1 MKRILS
7 LVLVLA
13 MSLCLF
19 AGCGKDPAPTA
30 AAGAT
35 LADAKDYL
43 YAMYKD
49 NAEVTAV
56 NFSVVGTVMISGE
69 TFNVAWSVDNDAIK
83 IVANGKFFNIE
94 IPKSV
99 EEISYKLTATIS
111 DAAGNKETVTF
122 SYKVPAAAGLPASIA
137 DGTYVILAGNLTM
150 SSLTQ
155 DKGYGYPTANEV
167 TVEGGAVSGHF
178 KADVLTIT
186 NVDGGVTIQDAYG
199 RYFYLKGT
207 YNSFNVDA
215 TAPAEGHI
223 WEVLQNGEHYI
234 FVNKTNG
241 KTLAYSASY
250 TSWGAYPELTDDYT
264 TLLSVIPAVAPE
276 TDPEKPVDPDTPVV
290 PEVPSTG
297 MVTAPVAG
305 TAYKLGLVHGG
316 KGNAIYYLTGAE
328 KPNYPWY
335 LLSTT
340 NEAEAVDVFVEEVDG
355 GLRLYFM
362 ASGVKT
368 YVDMHKDGTH
378 YSLRLTTEPTA
389 VYTWNTEYNTFVAT
403 VDDKD
408 CFIGTYNTY
417 DTFSCNK
424 MDGIATSYPVHLY
437 GEGGAGETPENPTE
451 KPATL
456 AEQIAE
462 ANKLANKEYLPYE
475 STITGTITDEP
486 MASSKNEGSYKFT
499 VSDGTNTLLCYFVTV
514 TGGVP
519 QKGDTVTVTG
529 YLTAYNGTAQFS
541 EGYATATLGA
551 AGEQPEQPEQPEV
564 PAGETL
570 TIEQAIAMG
579 SAMDHN
585 TYTEAKYYVTGVIT
599 EVYNTQYGNM
609 RITDANG
616 NILTIYGTYSADG
629 ATRYDAL
636 TVKPVAGDTVTIYGI
651 VGQYNGTAQIKNGW
665 ITEHVPGEGNTE
677 TPVEPEQP
685 DLEITG
691 TATRVEAVVL
701 GDKIVLVNQA
711 GDSAMGAQNDKKRD
725 IAAVAVTD
733 NTASLTAGVVI
744 ITLEAGTQEGTFALK
759 VADGYL
765 AYANNGNAISTQET
779 VDDAASWIIT
789 FTDGVVSIQNVA
801 YAERF
806 LQYNIS
812 APRFVCYKGTQEAP
826 VIYKVEE

>member
-475 STITGTITDEP
+475 STITGTITDDP

-514 TGGVP
+514 NGGVP

-541 EGYATATLGA
+541 EGYATATLG
-551 AGEQPEQPEQPEV
+551 
-564 PAGETL
+564 
-570 TIEQAIAMG
+570 
-579 SAMDHN
+579 
-585 TYTEAKYYVTGVIT
+585 
-599 EVYNTQYGNM
+599 
-609 RITDANG
+609 
-616 NILTIYGTYSADG
+616 G
-629 ATRYDAL
+629 ATETPENPETPIEKPATLAEQIAEANKLANKEYLPYESTITGTIIDDPMASSKNAGCYKF
-636 TVKPVAGDTVTIYGI
+636 TVSDGTNTLLCYFIAVNGGVPHKGDTVTVTGKLTA
-651 VGQYNGTAQIKNGW
+651 YNGAAQF
-665 ITEHVPGEGNTE
+665 GEGVSTATLIATGE

-685 DLEITG
+685 EQPELEITG

>member
-150 SSLTQ
+150 SSLAQ

-276 TDPEKPVDPDTPVV
+276 TDPEKPVDPDTPDV

-475 STITGTITDEP
+475 STITGTITDTP
-486 MASSKNEGSYKFT
+486 VVGKQDATAYKFT
-499 VSDGTNTLLCYFVTV
+499 VSDGTNTLLCYYVPVNGTPKQGDTITV
-514 TGGVP
+514 TG
-519 QKGDTVTVTG
+519 K
-529 YLTAYNGTAQFS
+529 LTAYNGSAQFDS
-541 EGYATATLGA
+541 TATATILAVPGTLA
-551 AGEQPEQPEQPEV
+551 EQIAEANKLANKEYLSYESTITGTITDTPVVGKQDATAYKFTVSDGTNTLLCYYVPVNGTPKQGDTITVTGKLTAYNGSAQFDSTARATLAGGSETPDTPEQPEQ
-564 PAGETL
+564 
-570 TIEQAIAMG
+570 
-579 SAMDHN
+579 
-585 TYTEAKYYVTGVIT
+585 
-599 EVYNTQYGNM
+599 
-609 RITDANG
+609 
-616 NILTIYGTYSADG
+616 
-629 ATRYDAL
+629 
-636 TVKPVAGDTVTIYGI
+636 
-651 VGQYNGTAQIKNGW
+651 
-665 ITEHVPGEGNTE
+665 
-677 TPVEPEQP
+677 PEQP

-812 APRFVCYKGTQEAP
+812 SPRFVCYKGTQEAP

>member
-7 LVLVLA
+7 LVLILA

-19 AGCGKDPAPTA
+19 AGCGNDDSTVP
-30 AAGAT
+30 AGAT
-35 LADAKDYL
+35 VAEAKDYL

-49 NAEVTAV
+49 NATTTAV
-56 NFSVVGTVMISGE
+56 NFTVVGTVMINGE
-69 TFNVAWSVDNDAIK
+69 AFNVAWSVDNDAIK
-83 IVANGKFFNIE
+83 ITESGKFFTIE

-111 DAAGNKETVTF
+111 DAAGNKETLTF
-122 SYKVPAAAGLPASIA
+122 NYTVPAAAGLPANIA

-223 WEVLQNGEHYI
+223 WEVLQNGDNYI

-264 TLLSVIPAVAPE
+264 TLLTVVAAVAPE
-276 TDPEKPVDPDTPVV
+276 TDPEKPGDDPVV

-316 KGNAIYYLTGAE
+316 KGNALYYLTGAE
-328 KPNYPWY
+328 KPNFPWY

-340 NEAEAVDVFVEEVDG
+340 NASEAVDVFVEEVDG

-368 YVDMHKDGTH
+368 YVDMHQDGTH

-403 VDDKD
+403 VGDQE

-424 MDGIATSYPVHLY
+424 IDSIATSYPAHLY
-437 GEGGAGETPENPTE
+437 GEGGAGETPDTPAV
-451 KPATL
+451 KPGTL

-462 ANKLANKEYLPYE
+462 ANKLANKEYLSYE
-475 STITGTITDEP
+475 STITGTITDDP

-514 TGGVP
+514 NGGVP
-519 QKGDTVTVTG
+519 KKGDTVTVTG
-529 YLTAYNGTAQFS
+529 NLTAYNGAAQFS
-541 EGYATATLGA
+541 EGYATATILAVPGTLA
-551 AGEQPEQPEQPEV
+551 EQIAEANKLANKEYLSYESTITGTITDTPVVGKQDATAYKFTVSDGTNTLLCYYV
-564 PAGETL
+564 PVNGTPKQGDTITVTGKL
-570 TIEQAIAMG
+570 TAYNG
-579 SAMDHN
+579 SAQFDS
-585 TYTEAKYYVTGVIT
+585 TAK
-599 EVYNTQYGNM
+599 
-609 RITDANG
+609 
-616 NILTIYGTYSADG
+616 
-629 ATRYDAL
+629 ATL
-636 TVKPVAGDTVTIYGI
+636 AGGSET
-651 VGQYNGTAQIKNGW
+651 
-665 ITEHVPGEGNTE
+665 PE

-685 DLEITG
+685 ELPEVTG
-691 TATRVEAVVL
+691 TATRVEAVVV

-711 GDSAMGAQNDKKRD
+711 GDSAMGAQDGTKRV
-725 IAAVAVTD
+725 VATAMVEG

-744 ITLEAGTQEGTFALK
+744 ITLEAGAQEGTFALK

-765 AYANNGNAISTQET
+765 AYSGSGNSIATQET

-801 YAERF
+801 YAERY